1 MQKGAAGRAEA
12 PAARA
17 APLAQQLFVWSRTGF
32 AVLAALC
39 ERPKFCLVLAR
50 KVLAHG
56 HAAAS
61 KPNASKSSLN
71 QRATAAQ
78 LAAV

>member
-1 MQKGAAGRAEA
+1 MQKPGRGGAGRASR
-12 PAARA
+12 AARRA
-17 APLAQQLFVWSRTGF
+17 ASLSVALF